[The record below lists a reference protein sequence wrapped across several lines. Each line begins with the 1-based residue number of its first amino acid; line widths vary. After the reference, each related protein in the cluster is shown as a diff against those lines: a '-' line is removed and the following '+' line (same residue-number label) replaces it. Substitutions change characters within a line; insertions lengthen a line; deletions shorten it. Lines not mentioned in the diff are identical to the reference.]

1 MQPSSREIL
10 FGCDEP
16 AEAELQLQAGPLAM
30 TLRGIRLLGLRH
42 GNAEIWH
49 EVGFVFR
56 DPDWFTPQPL
66 IERLEHE
73 QHADSFDI
81 RIDAR
86 IPVQPPVLVHIRI
99 QGSAHGR
106 VRYEASAV
114 AQGDIATNRSGIC
127 VMHPLDAVDHA
138 VTVTHADGRES
149 HSTFP
154 RRIAPWPPFMSVQA
168 IRHEWTP
175 GAWAQCRLEG
185 DVFELEDQRNNADA
199 SFKTYNRSNM
209 MPRPYRLRAG
219 QTVTQ
224 AADLRL
230 VDHGASAEHVQ
241 VSVQKAPDVS
251 PATPASRLAFSIG
264 IGISPSDC
272 HASESVLLRLSELR
286 PGHLHL
292 HLESPDQAVHWPGLR
307 ALLLASHAKLRVDV
321 AMGNAE
327 PRTALNG
334 LAVALRKAG
343 LQAEAVAIF
352 PSTPAAIEAAQK
364 AFPDCSIGGGTL
376 HFFTQLN
383 RAEDLGELDFLSF
396 TTSALVHGA
405 DDDAIMQ
412 GLRSLP
418 FMLETLS
425 ARYPGVPVRIGPSAI
440 PARASPIGGQPESD
454 GTRRLALAQ
463 RDPRT
468 RALFGA
474 AWAVGYLAHLQ
485 SAGLKSV
492 TLMQLRGHCGLL
504 QGDEALPV
512 PAWFVL
518 QALQGAQQMGAL
530 SGLPGGTCGL
540 HVRTHAGRQCWVANL
555 TSRALTLD
563 IAQTFDGCLG
573 ADVMDEA
580 SIRYS
585 GSKPPWRTV
594 NIAEN
599 AKTFDLAPYA
609 VLRVRT

>member
-1 MQPSSREIL
+1 
-10 FGCDEP
+10 
-16 AEAELQLQAGPLAM
+16 
-30 TLRGIRLLGLRH
+30 
-42 GNAEIWH
+42 
-49 EVGFVFR
+49 
-56 DPDWFTPQPL
+56 
-66 IERLEHE
+66 
-73 QHADSFDI
+73 
-81 RIDAR
+81 
-86 IPVQPPVLVHIRI
+86 
-99 QGSAHGR
+99 
-106 VRYEASAV
+106 
-114 AQGDIATNRSGIC
+114 
-127 VMHPLDAVDHA
+127 MHPLDAVEHA

-149 HSTFP
+149 QSTFP
-154 RRIAPWPPFMSVQA
+154 RLIAPWPPFMSVQA

-175 GAWAQCRLEG
+175 GAWAECRLEG

-209 MPRPYRLRAG
+209 MPRPYLLRAG
-219 QTVTQ
+219 QAVTQ
-224 AADLRL
+224 TAELRL
-230 VDHGASAEHVQ
+230 VDHGASTERVQ
-241 VSVQKAPDVS
+241 VAVQQAPDGVPVA
-251 PATPASRLAFSIG
+251 PAVRPAFSIG

-272 HASESVLLRLSELR
+272 HASESVLQRLSELR

-292 HLESPDQAVHWPGLR
+292 HLESPDQAVHWAGLR
-307 ALLLASHAKLRVDV
+307 ALLRASQAKLRIDV
-321 AMGNAE
+321 AVGKAE
-327 PRTALNG
+327 PRIALHA
-334 LAVALRKAG
+334 LAAELCAAG

-352 PSTPAAIEAAQK
+352 PSTPSAIGSAQE
-364 AFPDCSIGGGTL
+364 AFPGCPIGGGTL

-440 PARASPIGGQPESD
+440 PARASPLGGQPASD

-468 RALFGA
+468 HALFGA

-485 SAGLKSV
+485 SAGLQSL
-492 TLMQLRGHCGLL
+492 TLMQLQGNYGLL
-504 QGDEALPV
+504 QGDQAWPV

-518 QALQGAQQMGAL
+518 QAFQSAQEIGAL

-540 HVRTHAGRQCWVANL
+540 HVRTVAGRQCWVANL
-555 TSRALTLD
+555 TSRPLALNIT
-563 IAQTFDGCLG
+563 QTFHGSLE

-580 SIRYS
+580 SIRS
-585 GSKPPWRTV
+585 AANGPPWRPV
-594 NIAEN
+594 NLGES

>member
-1 MQPSSREIL
+1 
-10 FGCDEP
+10 
-16 AEAELQLQAGPLAM
+16 M

-42 GNAEIWH
+42 GSAEVWH

-56 DPDWFTPQPL
+56 DPDWGTPQPL
-66 IERLEHE
+66 IERLEYE
-73 QHADSFDI
+73 QHADCFDI

-86 IPVQPPVLVHIRI
+86 IPVQPPIQVHIRI
-99 QGSAHGR
+99 QGSAYGC

-114 AQGDIATNRSGIC
+114 AQGDIATNRTGIC

-149 HSTFP
+149 QSTFP
-154 RRIAPWPPFMSVQA
+154 RRIAPWPPFISVQA

-175 GAWAQCRLEG
+175 GAWAECRLEG

-219 QTVTQ
+219 QAVTQ
-224 AADLRL
+224 TAELRL
-230 VDHGASAEHVQ
+230 VDHGASTEHMQ
-241 VSVQKAPDVS
+241 VAFQQAPDGAPVEL
-251 PATPASRLAFSIG
+251 TSRPAFSIG

-272 HASESVLLRLSELR
+272 QANESVLQRLSELR

-292 HLESPDQAVHWPGLR
+292 HLKSPDQAVHWPGLR
-307 ALLLASHAKLRVDV
+307 ALLRASQAKLRVDV
-321 AMGNAE
+321 AVGNAE
-327 PRTALNG
+327 PRIALHA
-334 LAVALRKAG
+334 LAAELRAAC

-352 PSTPAAIEAAQK
+352 PSTNLVIEAAQE
-364 AFPDCSIGGGTL
+364 AFPDTSIGGGTL

-418 FMLETLS
+418 FMLATLS
-425 ARYPGVPVRIGPSAI
+425 ERYPGVPVRIGPSAI
-440 PARASPIGGQPESD
+440 PARASPLGGQPASD

-468 RALFGA
+468 HALFGA
-474 AWAVGYLAHLQ
+474 TWAVGYLAHLQ
-485 SAGLKSV
+485 HSDLQSL
-492 TLMQLRGHCGLL
+492 TLMQLQGNCGLL
-504 QGDEALPV
+504 QGDEAWPV

-518 QALQGAQQMGAL
+518 QAFQGAQQMGAL

-540 HVRTHAGRQCWVANL
+540 HLRSLAGLQCWVANL
-555 TSRALTLD
+555 TSRAVALD
-563 IAQTFDGCLG
+563 IAQTFDGYLE

-594 NIAEN
+594 NIGKS